1 METMKRKNLTEK
13 QQKFLDVLFEEA
25 EGDPTKAKKL
35 AGYSPNVPT
44 REITEA
50 LSDEIYELTKKYIAT
65 SATKAA
71 YNMGKI
77 ARDPVGIGIKDQ
89 FLASKD
95 ILDRAGFKE
104 ANKVEVSSTS
114 PLFILPEKDNG

>member
-1 METMKRKNLTEK
+1 MKRNLTEK

-25 EGDPTKAKKL
+25 EGDPVEAKKL
-35 AGYSPNVPT
+35 AGYTPGVST
-44 REITEA
+44 REITES

-71 YNMGKI
+71 FTVGKI
-77 ARDPVGIGIKDQ
+77 VKNPVGIGIKDQ
-89 FLASKD
+89 FLAAKD

-104 ANKVEVSSTS
+104 SNKVEVSSTS
-114 PLFILPEKDNG
+114 PLFILPPKDDA